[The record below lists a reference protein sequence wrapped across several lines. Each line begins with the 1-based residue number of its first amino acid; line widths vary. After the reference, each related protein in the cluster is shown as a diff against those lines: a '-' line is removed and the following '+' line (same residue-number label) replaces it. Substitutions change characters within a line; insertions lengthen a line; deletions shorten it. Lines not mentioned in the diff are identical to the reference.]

1 MINNILIEINNII
14 NSMSE
19 ENRKSNNFF
28 IEEGI
33 TIVLN
38 ILKTNPN
45 ITKEELIKELEKYKA
60 TDQLFG
66 AIMIIHL
73 LL

>member
-14 NSMSE
+14 NRMSE

-28 IEEGI
+28 IEEGLKI
-33 TIVLN
+33 IN
-38 ILKTNPN
+38 SILSQKPN

>member
-1 MINNILIEINNII
+1 MTNNILIEINNII
-14 NSMSE
+14 NRMSE

-28 IEEGI
+28 IEEGLKI
-33 TIVLN
+33 IN
-38 ILKTNPN
+38 SILSQKPN